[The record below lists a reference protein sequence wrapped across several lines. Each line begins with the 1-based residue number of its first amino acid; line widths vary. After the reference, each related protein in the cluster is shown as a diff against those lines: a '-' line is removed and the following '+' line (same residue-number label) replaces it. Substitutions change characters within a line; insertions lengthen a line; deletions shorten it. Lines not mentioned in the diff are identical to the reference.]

1 MGDDLLELVH
11 LVPLVGE
18 LADPLDELLE
28 VHLAIT
34 VLVEN
39 TWRGGKNHL
48 ATEDIVN
55 DQYSDDKGRVS
66 SPRSSH
72 L

>member
-28 VHLAIT
+28 VHLAVT

-39 TWRGGKNHL
+39 TWRGGRSHL
-48 ATEDIVN
+48 ATEDIGN
-55 DQYSDDKGRVS
+55 DQYSDVKGRVS
-66 SPRSSH
+66 SLRSSH